1 MAYQVLNIEGA
12 LLETLETEEQVT
24 EFFNHEQFN
33 VFWDDEGLVESLK
46 ENHPDNLDN
55 LRIVRRG

>member
-1 MAYQVLNIEGA
+1 MAYQVLNIEGTV
-12 LLETLETEEQVT
+12 LETLETEEQVT
-24 EFFNHEQFN
+24 ELFNNEVLN

-55 LRIVRRG
+55 LRIVKRG

>member
-1 MAYQVLNIEGA
+1 MAFTVLNIEGTV
-12 LLETLETEEQVT
+12 LETLESEEQVT
-24 EFFNHEQFN
+24 EFFNNEEVN

-55 LRIVRRG
+55 LRIVKRD